1 MLPFL
6 LLLAAYAV
14 FVRLVLALFSIN
26 SLEDD

>member
-1 MLPFL
+1 MLTFL

-26 SLEDD
+26 PLEDD